1 MHKEDDFEEIKTLR
15 EPDACETRTPHDHV
29 MMFKTLENP
38 LRRRILKRIGVFGRN
53 KEDLQGELDISED
66 RLRFQIDFLVKACY
80 VEAVGDT
87 YKLTEKGIVLLSNI
101 KD

>member
-1 MHKEDDFEEIKTLR
+1 MPKEDSFEKIKTPR

-38 LRRRILKRIGVFGRN
+38 LRRRILKRIGVFGR
-53 KEDLQGELDISED
+53 KRDDLQGELDISED
-66 RLRFQIDFLVKACY
+66 RLKFQIDFLIKACY
-80 VEAVGDT
+80 VEAIGDT
-87 YKLTEKGIVLLSNI
+87 YKLTEKGIALLSSI